1 MCKDDPGSLQPRMWQ
16 EFPPA
21 VTVSLVPRHLRRIN
35 GCFHFK
41 KTWTFVKKWVWMR
54 RTPRLFAPSGQDV
67 RNWIPG
73 LSSPLAPPAAFLAC
87 GFRRTASMLSFL
99 HLFFACPI
107 PTSHMFLVIV
117 RWWYNRI
124 PRLLISSTPGPWV
137 QTIRTPLPG
146 YCNGLRADPT
156 LVLSNPIFPN
166 SSESPKISRMLCP
179 KHSTAFHFS
188 RNKNWVLTLVKTPH
202 GIWALL
208 AL

>member
-1 MCKDDPGSLQPRMWQ
+1 MSQSILRNTTLSWLTSFSSAVCKGVGISH
-16 EFPPA
+16 
-21 VTVSLVPRHLRRIN
+21 T
-35 GCFHFK
+35 
-41 KTWTFVKKWVWMR
+41 
-54 RTPRLFAPSGQDV
+54 
-67 RNWIPG
+67 
-73 LSSPLAPPAAFLAC
+73 
-87 GFRRTASMLSFL
+87 
-99 HLFFACPI
+99 HLFFRLFFRFWRFFSCLSSLTRSSSENSSQSCPI

-137 QTIRTPLPG
+137 QTIRTPLPD
-146 YCNGLRADPT
+146 YCNGLRANPT

-188 RNKNWVLTLVKTPH
+188 QNKNWVLTLVKTPH